1 MKSQRIPAWMQVNY
15 YYGDDCPAWVF
26 SFDNQK
32 AIDKPFNSH
41 WHPDLEIYYVEEGAY
56 EFYIGQTVI
65 SLHNGDMCIISPGTE
80 HSIQS
85 KSQKARFYSIGI
97 TTRLLS
103 LDEGHFFQ
111 TSFLE
116 PLGQGLLEF
125 DPVVHPTDRDYNSFY
140 VPVEQIVQSSEQK
153 DKVTM
158 YGSAVSICCALIRR
172 STLKTEKPEGFSK
185 EHDAVQQCIL
195 YMQKNYMN
203 KITLEQ
209 LAELSN
215 LHPNYLCAL
224 FRKYTGASPMTYL
237 SKIRLQRAR
246 KLLRET
252 EFNVR
257 QVAERTGYNSASF
270 FSKRFKAVMGVSP
283 LEYGNAYRKNK
294 YVK

>member
-1 MKSQRIPAWMQVNY
+1 MQVNY